1 MRPFKA
7 SNIVLALL
15 CAMYFITY
23 VDRVNLSA
31 AAGSIQ
37 DEFGVTNTDLGVI
50 FSAFGWAYLL
60 MQFSGAW
67 VGDHFGPRRT
77 LVVCGIIWA
86 GATLLTG
93 LTWTI
98 TALFAVRL
106 LLGIGEGATFPTATR
121 AMRSWLP
128 PSWYGFGQGIT
139 HSFSR
144 LGSTVTPP
152 IIFFL
157 IYYVGWRGSFVV
169 VGLLSLVWVVLWG
182 WYFRDNPKDHPSIT
196 EEELAQLAPYEPR
209 GKDQKR
215 IVPWWPLVCRMWPVT
230 LTYFCY
236 GWCLWIFLFWIP
248 LFFQQNYGLDI
259 RGTAGT
265 ATIVFFGGFVGD
277 TVGGLMS
284 DSLYRR
290 TGSKK
295 VARLSI
301 IILGFVGTLF
311 SLVPLLIS
319 QDLVVA
325 VASLTAAFFFAELII
340 APIWAVPMDIAPK
353 YASTASGLMN
363 VGSAGASAISPIVA
377 GYVLDLTGIWELPFV
392 TLMGFCVV
400 GALMAFTMHPERPFV
415 DPTERAPD

>member
-7 SNIVLALL
+7 TNIVLALL

-37 DEFGVTNTDLGVI
+37 DEFGVTQVETGII

-93 LTWTI
+93 LTWGL
-98 TALFAVRL
+98 TALFLVRL

-121 AMRSWLP
+121 AMRTWLP

-144 LGSTVTPP
+144 LGGTITPP
-152 IIFFL
+152 IVLFL
-157 IYYVGWRGSFVV
+157 IAYLGWRGSFIV
-169 VGLLSLVWVVLWG
+169 VGVLSFLWVLLWG
-182 WYFRDNPKDHPSIT
+182 WYFRDDPKDHPSIT
-196 EEELAQLAPYEPR
+196 EEELAQLPAQDLGAKERPR
-209 GKDQKR
+209 
-215 IVPWWPLVCRMWPVT
+215 VPWLALVFRMWPVT

-248 LFFQQNYGLDI
+248 LFFQQNYGLDL
-259 RGTAGT
+259 RGTAVS
-265 ATIVFFGGFVGD
+265 ATIVFFGGFLGD
-277 TVGGLMS
+277 TVGGILS
-284 DSLYRR
+284 DTVYRR
-290 TGSKK
+290 TNNTK

-301 IILGFVGTLF
+301 ILLGFAGTFVSLLPMLF
-311 SLVPLLIS
+311 S
-319 QDLVVA
+319 QDMVVA
-325 VASLTAAFFFAELII
+325 VASLASAFFFAETII
-340 APIWAVPMDIAPK
+340 GPIWAVPMDIAPK
-353 YASTASGLMN
+353 YASTAAGLMN

-377 GYVLDLTGIWELPFV
+377 GYVLDLTGIWELPFL

-400 GALMAFTMHPERPFV
+400 GSLMAFTMHPERKFV
-415 DPTERAPD
+415 EPGEG

>member
-7 SNIVLALL
+7 TNVVLALL
-15 CAMYFITY
+15 CAMYFLTY

-31 AAGSIQ
+31 AAGAIQ
-37 DEFGVTNTDLGVI
+37 DEFGVTNAETGII
-50 FSAFGWAYLL
+50 FSAFGWAYLI

-86 GATLLTG
+86 GATVLTG
-93 LTWTI
+93 LTWGL
-98 TALFAVRL
+98 TALFLLRL

-121 AMRSWLP
+121 AMRVWLP

-144 LGSTVTPP
+144 LGNTVTPP
-152 IIFFL
+152 IVLFL
-157 IYYVGWRGSFVV
+157 IAYIGWRGSFLI
-169 VGLLSLVWVVLWG
+169 VGLISLLWVVLWG

-196 EEELAQLAPYEPR
+196 EEELAELPEYDAAPKDRPR
-209 GKDQKR
+209 
-215 IVPWWPLVCRMWPVT
+215 VPWWALVRRMWPVT

-248 LFFQQNYGLDI
+248 LFFLENYGLDL
-259 RGTAGT
+259 RGTAVS

-277 TVGGLMS
+277 TVGGMLS
-284 DSLYRR
+284 DAVYRR
-290 TGSKK
+290 TGDTK

-301 IILGFVGTLF
+301 IILGFVGTFL
-311 SLVPLLIS
+311 SLVPMLFS
-319 QDLVVA
+319 QELYVA
-325 VASLTAAFFFAELII
+325 VASLAAAFFFAELII
-340 APIWAVPMDIAPK
+340 GPIWAVPMDIAPK

-377 GYVLDLTGIWELPFV
+377 GYVLDLTGNWELPFL
-392 TLMGFCVV
+392 TLMGFCAV
-400 GALMAFTMHPERPFV
+400 GTLLAFTMHPERKFV
-415 DPTERAPD
+415 DPNESKAA